1 MQEFQS
7 MTLISWTFLWTNMQA
22 RCRVLQTPTSM
33 VVILV
38 DALLG
43 ASSLSGEYKFII
55 LEKVFHY
62 S

>member
-1 MQEFQS
+1 
-7 MTLISWTFLWTNMQA
+7 MQA
-22 RCRVLQTPTSM
+22 RCIVLQTPTSM

-43 ASSLSGEYKFII
+43 ASSFSGEYKFII

-62 S
+62 I